1 MPRKT
6 VAIRGLDTELYH
18 EVFSMAKKDGK
29 RVAEVVNQALKAFI
43 DEDYENNGYGSNGS
57 SNNLNLYTLR
67 NDGEISLSKKDIIG
81 LKKEMGQFMIE
92 TSGKLV
98 FEKDIDNE
106 SLKSIEKIVVH
117 DGTVEVP
124 RGLYPQVL
132 IRSEIFGKI
141 EKY

>member
-1 MPRKT
+1 
-6 VAIRGLDTELYH
+6 
-18 EVFSMAKKDGK
+18 MAKKDGK

-43 DEDYENNGYGSNGS
+43 DEDYNNNGYSKNES
-57 SNNLNLYTLR
+57 DKNLNLYKLR

-81 LKKEMGQFMIE
+81 LKKQMGQFIIE

-98 FEKDIDNE
+98 FEKDVDNE
-106 SLKSIEKIVVH
+106 SLNNIEKIVIH
-117 DGTVEVP
+117 DGIVEVP